1 MPADRESCEL
11 LRAIVRRTP
20 DAADRIR
27 RRSDA
32 VRNWDSL
39 IPLAQEHGVSPM
51 LFLRLADTGAAVPQ
65 AAYERLRADYER
77 NAFHSLANASEL
89 IDLLKEFDREAIPV
103 MPFKGVVLA
112 ASAYG
117 DLATRPAGDL
127 DLLIDTRH
135 LERAATLLVK
145 RGYELK
151 TPVGADGMP
160 DSEENFE
167 YHFERQADGMVIELR
182 WRFDLTQ
189 PRFTRNLGMEW
200 VWPRRRTARLAGAEV
215 PSLDPE
221 STLLVLC
228 MHGSKH
234 AWSRLI
240 WVNDIAQV
248 LNSFPDLDWKEL
260 TREARRSGLWRSLAL
275 GMLLEHRIA
284 DATVPEPALRSFQSD
299 AAASSMAQHFEEV
312 LFDAPGSPP
321 IGREPYNIRLLDFHD
336 RLRLFLSLDF
346 LRPNARDRAAVRL
359 PKSLHALYYLVRPI
373 RLLWDRS
380 AR

>member
-1 MPADRESCEL
+1 
-11 LRAIVRRTP
+11 
-20 DAADRIR
+20 
-27 RRSDA
+27 
-32 VRNWDSL
+32 
-39 IPLAQEHGVSPM
+39 
-51 LFLRLADTGAAVPQ
+51 
-65 AAYERLRADYER
+65 
-77 NAFHSLANASEL
+77 
-89 IDLLKEFDREAIPV
+89 
-103 MPFKGVVLA
+103 
-112 ASAYG
+112 
-117 DLATRPAGDL
+117 
-127 DLLIDTRH
+127 
-135 LERAATLLVK
+135 
-145 RGYELK
+145 
-151 TPVGADGMP
+151 
-160 DSEENFE
+160 
-167 YHFERQADGMVIELR
+167 
-182 WRFDLTQ
+182 
-189 PRFTRNLGMEW
+189 
-200 VWPRRRTARLAGAEV
+200 
-215 PSLDPE
+215 
-221 STLLVLC
+221 

-275 GMLLEHRIA
+275 GMLLAHRIA